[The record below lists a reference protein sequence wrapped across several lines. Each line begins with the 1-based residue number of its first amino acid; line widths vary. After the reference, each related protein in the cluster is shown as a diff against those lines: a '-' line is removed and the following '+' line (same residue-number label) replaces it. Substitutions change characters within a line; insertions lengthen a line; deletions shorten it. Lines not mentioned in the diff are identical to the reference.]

1 MLLLSVF
8 KMEDSMV
15 INNNLLNK
23 TIDLESLL
31 ITYKIEMSLEEIKK
45 KYNHHSRFYH
55 NFNHIEELLSTIEV
69 DDDALIL
76 AILFHDIMFDAKSTQ
91 HEKESA
97 DYFLKVCGADDS
109 VKETVERLI
118 LATENMKT
126 AGEVLENEIIRV
138 DRLILHKKDINSLL
152 NWERSIFS
160 EHQYLS
166 ISEYKKGRIA
176 FLNQAFEETGNH
188 TLLEIR
194 DIVDKKVYKIG
205 FYPGSFNPFHI
216 GHYNIL
222 KKAEKSFDKVVIG
235 VGVNYDKKDIE
246 KVDIANT
253 VKNREVIFYSGLI
266 ITELEK
272 LMLEGNVTVV
282 RGLRNAYDLQH
293 EEGLRNVIKDFLPEL
308 EFIYYFCDKKYE
320 HISSSLIRDIVS
332 RSDGHKVVSKM
343 VSEYTLE

>member
-1 MLLLSVF
+1 ML
-8 KMEDSMV
+8 
-15 INNNLLNK
+15 IQNK
-23 TIDLESLL
+23 NIKEAIDLESLL
-31 ITYKIEMSLEEIKK
+31 NTYKITISLDDIKK
-45 KYNHHSRFYH
+45 MYNHHSNFYH
-55 NFNHIEELLSTIEV
+55 NFHHIEELLSIVTI
-69 DDDALIL
+69 DNDALIL
-76 AILFHDIMFDAKSTQ
+76 AILFHDIKFDSRSNQ
-91 HEKESA
+91 HEKDSA
-97 DYFLKVCGADDS
+97 DFFMTVCHADTAF
-109 VKETVERLI
+109 KKTVEKLI
-118 LATENMKT
+118 MATENMRIT
-126 AGEVLENEIIRV
+126 GDDLENEIIRV

-160 EHQYLS
+160 ENQHLS
-166 ISEYKKGRIA
+166 VSEYKTGRIA

-205 FYPGSFNPFHI
+205 FYPGSFNPFHV

-222 KKAEKSFDKVVIG
+222 QKAEKSFDKVVIG

-246 KVDIANT
+246 KVGIPKT
-253 VKNREVIFYSGLI
+253 IINREVNYYSGLI

-332 RSDGHKVVSKM
+332 RSDGNKAVSLM